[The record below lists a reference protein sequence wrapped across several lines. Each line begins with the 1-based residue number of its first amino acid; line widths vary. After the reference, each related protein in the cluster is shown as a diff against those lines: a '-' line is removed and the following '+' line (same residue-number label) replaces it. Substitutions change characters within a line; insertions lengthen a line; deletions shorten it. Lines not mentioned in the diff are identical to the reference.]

1 MTRPSSAQ
9 MLAAAIEERIAG
21 ADLWDRASTIELI
34 LAERHPAMASE
45 VRDGLRARER
55 GQGEFE
61 AWLEAPG
68 KVESAGDP
76 VQVVL
81 DLMAQLREA
90 ANRVSPAHPSF
101 PRIASTLVKV
111 AKDAEELLDGG
122 DDEEAERAARDR
134 DAAEKLIK
142 RLELGVPALEAA
154 RR

>member
-9 MLAAAIEERIAG
+9 MLAAAIEARVAG
-21 ADLWDRASTIELI
+21 ADLWDRAATIELI
-34 LAERHPAMASE
+34 LAERHPAMAAE
-45 VRDGLRARER
+45 VREGLRARLR

-68 KVESAGDP
+68 TVEAAGDP

-81 DLMAQLREA
+81 DLLAQLRTA
-90 ANRVSPAHPSF
+90 ASRVNPAHPSF
-101 PRIASTLVKV
+101 PRIAATLMKV
-111 AKDAEELLDGG
+111 ATEADKLLAGG

-134 DAAEKLIK
+134 EACEKLIK